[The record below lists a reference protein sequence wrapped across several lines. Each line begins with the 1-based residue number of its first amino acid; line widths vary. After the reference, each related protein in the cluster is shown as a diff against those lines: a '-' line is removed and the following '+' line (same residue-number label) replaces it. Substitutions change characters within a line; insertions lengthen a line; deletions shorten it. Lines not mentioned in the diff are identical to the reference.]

1 MGFLRDPPGRRKVIE
16 TIRIFSER
24 FKLNREAFNRE
35 YTLKVPENAHFK
47 NARVMSTKKDLAVA

>member
-47 NARVMSTKKDLAVA
+47 NARVMSTKKI